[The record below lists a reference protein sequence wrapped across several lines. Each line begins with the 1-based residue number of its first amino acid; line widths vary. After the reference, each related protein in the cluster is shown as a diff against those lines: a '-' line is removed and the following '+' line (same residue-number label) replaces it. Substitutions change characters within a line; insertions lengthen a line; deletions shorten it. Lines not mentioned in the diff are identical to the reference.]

1 MASKLKVDEL
11 EGVTTAG
18 SIDVTSGST
27 TTNLQEG
34 LSNTTLNLNQVTQAT
49 VRSSNISSTADNGSG
64 DSTINYTTSYSDDT
78 YVFNILGVYG
88 GTQSYGNGVMG
99 NSFSKSSSSMRFRF
113 MHVTSNVYDLEF
125 TNVLIHGD
133 LA

>member
-1 MASKLKVDEL
+1 MSEILVDNL
-11 EGVTTAG
+11 TGKTSAG

-49 VRSSNISSTADNGSG
+49 VRSSNISSTADGGSG
-64 DSTINYTTSYSDDT
+64 DSTINYTTSYSDAT
-78 YVFNILGVYG
+78 YVFQILAVYDG
-88 GTQSYGNGVMG
+88 AQSYGQGVMG
-99 NSFSKSSSSMRFRF
+99 HDFSKTDSAMRFRH
-113 MHVTSNVYDLEF
+113 MHVTSNVYDCKY
-125 TNVLIHGD
+125 TNVVIHGD